1 LDLEGFVLIEFLTL
15 YEAVMKPVATALD
28 VLQGEEDTFI
38 VIGMPREGKGEI
50 AEKRKAVYGA
60 FS

>member
-1 LDLEGFVLIEFLTL
+1 
-15 YEAVMKPVATALD
+15 MKPVATALD